1 MKTVLLRWLPAVV
14 VPAVIATVAVAA
26 PFQVS
31 ATEDL
36 PAKTPEQVVSLA
48 LNSSVSAF
56 SGTLEQTSELGLPQ
70 LPAGEKF
77 SDSPQDAVIDL
88 LTGSHTARV
97 YVDGPTKSR
106 IQVMDTL
113 AERDII
119 RNGTDVWLY
128 DFEDNSTV
136 HVALPHNAR
145 NGMHEGQTP
154 ANLAEKI
161 LNALDPST
169 RVTVGDDT
177 EVAGRTAYELVLTP
191 RTTDTLVGSVSIAVD
206 SQTGLP
212 LSVNV
217 RARGQQA
224 PAFHLAFT
232 DLTLKAPDADRFSFT
247 PPPGS
252 DVTEFTV
259 PGHKN
264 PGEMPRSAKAMPQ
277 VTGTGWSAIVELPAG
292 TVPKELT
299 ASPLLSQLTTPVAS
313 GRLLSSSLVNI
324 LLTNDGRV
332 FAGSVP
338 ADLLTAAAAR

>member
-26 PFQVS
+26 PFQVA

-119 RNGTDVWLY
+119 RSGTDAWLY
-128 DFEDNSTV
+128 DSGDNSTV
-136 HVALPHNAR
+136 HMTLPQ
-145 NGMHEGQTP
+145 NGTHEGQTP
-154 ANLAEKI
+154 ANLAQKL
-161 LNALDPST
+161 LNALDSST

-212 LSVNV
+212 LSVDV

-232 DLTLKAPDADRFSFT
+232 ELSLKAPDADRFSFK

-252 DVTEFTV
+252 DVKELT
-259 PGHKN
+259 PPRHKH
-264 PGEMPRSAKAMPQ
+264 PGEMPPAAKAMPR
-277 VTGTGWSAIVELPAG
+277 VIGTGWSAIVELPAG
-292 TVPKELT
+292 AVPKELT
-299 ASPLLSQLTTPVAS
+299 ASPLLSQLSTPVAS

>member
-14 VPAVIATVAVAA
+14 VPAVIATVAVAV

-36 PAKTPEQVVSLA
+36 PAKTPEQLVSLA
-48 LNSSVSAF
+48 LNNSVSAF
-56 SGTLEQTSELGLPQ
+56 SGTLEQSSELGLPQ

-77 SDSPQDAVIDL
+77 SDSPEASALEL

-97 YVDGPTKSR
+97 YVDGPSKSR

-113 AERDII
+113 AERDVI
-119 RNGTDVWLY
+119 RNGTDAWLY
-128 DFEDNSTV
+128 DSHDNSTV
-136 HVALPHNAR
+136 HVTLPPNAR
-145 NGMHEGQTP
+145 RGMHEGQTP
-154 ANLAEKI
+154 ANLADKI
-161 LNALDPST
+161 LTSLDAST

-177 EVAGRTAYELVLTP
+177 DVAGRTAYELVLTP
-191 RTTDTLVGSVSIAVD
+191 RTTDTLVGSISIALD

-212 LSVNV
+212 LSVDV

-232 DLTLKAPDADRFSFT
+232 ELSLKAPDADRFSFT

-252 DVTEFTV
+252 DVKELTL
-259 PGHKN
+259 PHHKHLGDK
-264 PGEMPRSAKAMPQ
+264 PPAEKTMPRLI
-277 VTGTGWSAIVELPAG
+277 GTGWSAIVELPAG
-292 TVPKELT
+292 AVPTELT

-332 FAGSVP
+332 LAGSVP
-338 ADLLTAAAAR
+338 ADLLTAAAGR

>member
-119 RNGTDVWLY
+119 RSGTDAWLY
-128 DFEDNSTV
+128 DSGDNSTV
-136 HVALPHNAR
+136 HMTLPQNAR
-145 NGMHEGQTP
+145 HGTHEGQTP
-154 ANLAEKI
+154 ANLAQKL
-161 LNALDPST
+161 LNALDSST

-177 EVAGRTAYELVLTP
+177 EVAGRTAYELMLTP
-191 RTTDTLVGSVSIAVD
+191 RTTDTLVGSVAIAVD

-212 LSVNV
+212 LSVDV
-217 RARGQQA
+217 RARGQHA

-252 DVTEFTV
+252 DVKEFTV

>member
-14 VPAVIATVAVAA
+14 VPAVIATVAVAL
-26 PFQVS
+26 PLQVS

-36 PAKTPEQVVSLA
+36 PEKTPEQLISLA
-48 LNSSVSAF
+48 LNNSVSAF
-56 SGTLEQTSELGLPQ
+56 SGTLEQSSELGLPQ

-77 SDSPQDAVIDL
+77 SDSPEDAAIEL

-119 RNGTDVWLY
+119 RNGTDAWLY
-128 DFEDNSTV
+128 DSEDNSTV
-136 HVALPHNAR
+136 HVTLPHNAR
-145 NGMHEGQTP
+145 RGMHEGQTP
-154 ANLAEKI
+154 ANLADKI
-161 LNALDPST
+161 LTALDSST

-177 EVAGRTAYELVLTP
+177 DVAGRTAYELVLTP
-191 RTTDTLVGSVSIAVD
+191 RTTDTLVGSVSIALD

-212 LSVNV
+212 LSVDV
-217 RARGQQA
+217 RARGQQT

-232 DLTLKAPDADRFSFT
+232 ELSLTAPDADRFSFT

-252 DVTEFTV
+252 DVKELTL
-259 PGHKN
+259 PRHKHL
-264 PGEMPRSAKAMPQ
+264 GEMPPAEKPTPR
-277 VTGTGWSAIVELPAG
+277 VIGTGWSAIVELPAG
-292 TVPKELT
+292 AVPTELT

-332 FAGSVP
+332 LAGSVP
-338 ADLLTAAAAR
+338 VDLLTAAAGR